1 MNKALQKWAE
11 RKKKTLKKWAK
22 EYHKLCVKE
31 GIEKGPIVT
40 ISFDENYVASICALI
55 EVEGESESVF
65 VFRTEASFKHNG
77 KWS

>member
-11 RKKKTLKKWAK
+11 KKKKILKKWSK

-31 GIEKGPIVT
+31 GIKEEPIVS
-40 ISFDENYVASICALI
+40 IAFDGNYVGSMHTTVKTQDGKTEYLI
-55 EVEGESESVF
+55 D
-65 VFRTEASFKHNG
+65 TKTSFLRNG